1 MFDLGFN
8 ELILIGVIL
17 IIFIG
22 PKELP
27 QALRA
32 IYGFL
37 SKIKVYASEL
47 RTGIETLANESE
59 INSVVEEIEK
69 PLIQKKKKKK

>member
-59 INSVVEEIEK
+59 IDSVVKEIEK
-69 PLIQKKKKKK
+69 PLIQEKKKKK

>member
-27 QALRA
+27 QALKA
-32 IYGFL
+32 IYGFV
-37 SKIKVYASEL
+37 SKIKVYATEL
-47 RTGIETLANESE
+47 RTGIETLVNESE
-59 INSVVEEIEK
+59 INSVVKEIEK
-69 PLIQKKKKKK
+69 PPIQKKKKKK

>member
-8 ELILIGVIL
+8 ELILIGVML

-27 QALRA
+27 QALKA

-37 SKIKVYASEL
+37 SKIKVYSAEL
-47 RTGIETLANESE
+47 KTGIETLVNESE
-59 INSVVEEIEK
+59 INSVVKELEK
-69 PLIQKKKKKK
+69 PPIQKKKKKK

>member
-8 ELILIGVIL
+8 ELILIGIIL

-27 QALRA
+27 QALKA

-37 SKIKVYASEL
+37 SKIKVYATEL
-47 RTGIETLANESE
+47 RTGIETLVNESE
-59 INSVVEEIEK
+59 INSVVKEIEK
-69 PLIQKKKKKK
+69 PLIQEKKKKK

>member
-59 INSVVEEIEK
+59 ISSVVEEIEK
-69 PLIQKKKKKK
+69 PLIQEKKKKK

>member
-47 RTGIETLANESE
+47 RTSIETLANETE
-59 INSVVEEIEK
+59 ISSVVEEIEK
-69 PLIQKKKKKK
+69 PLIQEKKKKK

>member
-8 ELILIGVIL
+8 ELILIGIIL

-27 QALRA
+27 QALKA

-37 SKIKVYASEL
+37 SKIKVYATEL
-47 RTGIETLANESE
+47 RTGIETLVNESE
-59 INSVVEEIEK
+59 INSVVKEIEK
-69 PLIQKKKKKK
+69 PPIQKKKKKK

>member
-27 QALRA
+27 QALKA

-37 SKIKVYASEL
+37 SKIKVYATEL
-47 RTGIETLANESE
+47 RTGIETLVNESE
-59 INSVVEEIEK
+59 INSVVKEIEK
-69 PLIQKKKKKK
+69 TPIQKKKKKK

>member
-17 IIFIG
+17 IVFIG

-27 QALRA
+27 HALRA

-47 RTGIETLANESE
+47 RTGIETLVNESE
-59 INSVVEEIEK
+59 INSVVKEIEK
-69 PLIQKKKKKK
+69 PPIQKKKKKK

>member
-27 QALRA
+27 QALKA

-37 SKIKVYASEL
+37 SKIKVYATEL
-47 RTGIETLANESE
+47 RTGIETLVNESE
-59 INSVVEEIEK
+59 INSVVKEIEK
-69 PLIQKKKKKK
+69 PSIQKKKKKK

>member
-27 QALRA
+27 QALKA

-37 SKIKVYASEL
+37 SKIKVYGTEL
-47 RTGIETLANESE
+47 RTGIETLVNESE
-59 INSVVEEIEK
+59 INSVVKEIEK
-69 PLIQKKKKKK
+69 PPIQKKKKKK

>member
-8 ELILIGVIL
+8 ELILIGIIL

-27 QALRA
+27 QALKA

-37 SKIKVYASEL
+37 SKIKVYATEL
-47 RTGIETLANESE
+47 RTGIETLVNESE
-59 INSVVEEIEK
+59 INSVVKEIEK
-69 PLIQKKKKKK
+69 PPIEKKKKKK

>member
-8 ELILIGVIL
+8 ELILIGIIL

-27 QALRA
+27 QALKA

-37 SKIKVYASEL
+37 SKIKVYATEL
-47 RTGIETLANESE
+47 RTGIETLVNVSE
-59 INSVVEEIEK
+59 INSVVKEIEK
-69 PLIQKKKKKK
+69 PPIQKKKKKK

>member
-37 SKIKVYASEL
+37 SKIKVYATEL
-47 RTGIETLANESE
+47 RTGIETLVNESE
-59 INSVVEEIEK
+59 INSVVKEIEK
-69 PLIQKKKKKK
+69 PPIQKKKKKK